1 MQLDAAEA
9 VSARAKGRGRA
20 MVVHSAAVRETRGR
34 GCGAAS
40 RPAAADAAR
49 RLSRPRRLRPVT
61 AEPSRRVE
69 LAPAACRPAAS
80 GAPGSRAPP
89 ASFLPTPPPQPSTR
103 QPPIPPLHH
112 GARTSFRSPQTS
124 PPSPR
129 PPLRVQIPP
138 FCAEEEPPL
147 RSLATS
153 LSSGCSSGG
162 SGLGSGG
169 SNFGSGGG
177 GLVGGGGGSGLVTS
191 GRVSDEAAFSGALR
205 PDFSPPV
212 QVGRRWSSAGD
223 ARAFAS
229 PRATPSPAGALLPS
243 SPDDAWEEEGKAQ
256 LRYDPTLDCYFDPL
270 TSKYYELNLAGPGAA
285 AATPRRHQ

>member
-1 MQLDAAEA
+1 MSTKPPSPIVKIRARRSLSIRTDFAKPPESTGLTPVLRSLRPTSSPGRWTQPGRIAHSSLPALPDADLPNLARARVLRSARAEPMQLDAAEA
-9 VSARAKGRGRA
+9 APARAKGRGRA

-49 RLSRPRRLRPVT
+49 RSSRPRRLRPVT

-103 QPPIPPLHH
+103 QPPIPPLQH

-129 PPLRVQIPP
+129 PPLRVQ
-138 FCAEEEPPL
+138 
-147 RSLATS
+147 R
-153 LSSGCSSGG
+153 
-162 SGLGSGG
+162 
-169 SNFGSGGG
+169 
-177 GLVGGGGGSGLVTS
+177 
-191 GRVSDEAAFSGALR
+191 
-205 PDFSPPV
+205 
-212 QVGRRWSSAGD
+212 
-223 ARAFAS
+223 
-229 PRATPSPAGALLPS
+229 
-243 SPDDAWEEEGKAQ
+243 
-256 LRYDPTLDCYFDPL
+256 
-270 TSKYYELNLAGPGAA
+270 
-285 AATPRRHQ
+285 